1 MKKIFALLSLIAML
15 TVVFTSQTLANDH
28 TVMVTQTKFNVTVDT
43 VNYSTFG
50 GVIDKPD
57 IVSNDLYSIIF
68 DTETIHTY
76 KDLPFEVGWT
86 IGKSTIIYNTENPI
100 YTYIDLPFEVG
111 WNIEKSTIINKL
123 ENSIV
128 VWKDLPFEVGR
139 CN

>member
-1 MKKIFALLSLIAML
+1 MKKIFALFSLIAIL

-28 TVMVTQTKFNVTVDT
+28 EVIDQTKVTLTVDA
-43 VNYSTFG
+43 VNYLTFG

-57 IVSNDLYSIIF
+57 IVSSDLYYTIF
-68 DTETIHTY
+68 NIETIHTY